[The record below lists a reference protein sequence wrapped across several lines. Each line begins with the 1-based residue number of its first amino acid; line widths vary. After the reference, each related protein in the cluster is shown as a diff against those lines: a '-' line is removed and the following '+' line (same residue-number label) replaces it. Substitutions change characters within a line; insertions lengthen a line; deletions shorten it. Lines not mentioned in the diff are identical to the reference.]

1 MARKTSVPIP
11 TAPLVPGYLL
21 RFVDLRPHVRL
32 SRQTVLTLEN
42 AGRFPRAV
50 RFGPRCTL
58 WRSADVIAWLDS
70 PEHYRASWLEE
81 GGESPRAAATESWPS
96 ATRCFQCPYGIN
108 QYR

>member
-32 SRQTVLTLEN
+32 SRQTVLALEH

-50 RFGPRCTL
+50 RFGRRCTL
-58 WRSADVIAWLDS
+58 WRSVDVIAWLND
-70 PEHYRASWLEE
+70 PEYYRASWLEE
-81 GGESPRAAATESWPS
+81 GSRG
-96 ATRCFQCPYGIN
+96 G
-108 QYR
+108 